1 MHWTELAF
9 YTGFVVLIVAIL
21 LVDLLIFDRHSHEVS
36 IKEALS
42 WTILWIILGL
52 GFGAFLY
59 YHGEFIHG
67 IHNMDDLKRVIQTY
81 DYNVQ
86 IIPGDYQASIKLFHK
101 EMAINYITGY
111 LLEKTLSVDNL
122 FVMILIFNAFNVKKI
137 HYKRVLFWGILGAI
151 VLRTI
156 FIFAGAALV
165 LKFRWILYIFG
176 VFLIYSGIKVFF
188 EKGEERVEPQ
198 NHPVIRFLAR
208 HFRIFPR
215 FVGEHF
221 FIRRRNKALYATPL
235 LLVLIFI
242 EFSDIVFAFDSIPA
256 IFSVTLDPYVVFFSN
271 IFAIL
276 GLRAMF
282 FLLAKI
288 VDKFYMLQYGV
299 GVLLTFIGIKLLFS
313 EKLHELGFTN
323 IHSLIFILVVLT
335 LSIVLSLIFPKKE
348 SHDKLTVQ

>member
-1 MHWTELAF
+1 MHWVEIAF
-9 YTGFVVLIVAIL
+9 YTGFVVFIVAIL
-21 LVDLLIFDRHSHEVS
+21 LVDLLVFDRHSHEVS
-36 IKEALS
+36 IKEALAWS
-42 WTILWIILGL
+42 LLWIALGL
-52 GFGAFLY
+52 GFGLFLY

-67 IHNMDDLKRVIQTY
+67 IRNLQDLQEVIERY
-81 DYNVQ
+81 DYNVE
-86 IIPGDYQASIKLFHK
+86 IIPGDYEASIKLFHK

-122 FVMILIFNAFNVKKI
+122 FVMILIFNAFNVKSV

-151 VLRTI
+151 ILRTI

-165 LKFRWILYIFG
+165 LRFRWILYIFG

-188 EKGEERVEPQ
+188 EKGEDRVEPQ
-198 NHPVIRFLAR
+198 NHPLIRFLAK
-208 HFRIFPR
+208 HFRVFPR

-221 FIRRRNKALYATPL
+221 FVKRQGNHWYVTPL
-235 LLVLIFI
+235 FLVLVFI

-276 GLRAMF
+276 GLRALF
-282 FLLAKI
+282 FLLAKV

-313 EKLHELGFTN
+313 HKLHELGFTN
-323 IHSLIFILVVLT
+323 VHSLIFILAVLT
-335 LSIVLSLIFPKKE
+335 VSIILSLVFPRRGVE
-348 SHDKLTVQ
+348 S